1 MWKTTFSWHIEDMN
15 LSDTNIIHS
24 GAPKTWY
31 CMPPEFGH
39 FLEKVCTKLYPEDA
53 QACTSFMRHK
63 SCLVAPQTLKSHGV
77 SFQTVVQEV
86 REIISLG
93 K

>member
-1 MWKTTFSWHIEDMN
+1 MNLVAEDLEQDFLGINLPYLYFGMWKATFSWHIEDMN

-39 FLEKVCTKLYPEDA
+39 FLEKVCTK
-53 QACTSFMRHK
+53 F
-63 SCLVAPQTLKSHGV
+63 V
-77 SFQTVVQEV
+77 
-86 REIISLG
+86 
-93 K
+93 

>member
-39 FLEKVCTKLYPEDA
+39 FLEKVCTKL
-53 QACTSFMRHK
+53 
-63 SCLVAPQTLKSHGV
+63 V
-77 SFQTVVQEV
+77 
-86 REIISLG
+86 
-93 K
+93 

>member
-1 MWKTTFSWHIEDMN
+1 MWKATFSWHIEDMN

-39 FLEKVCTKLYPEDA
+39 FLEKVCTKL
-53 QACTSFMRHK
+53 
-63 SCLVAPQTLKSHGV
+63 V
-77 SFQTVVQEV
+77 
-86 REIISLG
+86 
-93 K
+93 